1 MAATGDPT
9 RARLAAAQATAHR
22 VHSPAEED
30 PGVTVYAGLV
40 TRTLA
45 FAIDAAVINLV
56 AIVVA
61 VVAALVFSVL
71 PVSDDLRQ
79 LLAVAG
85 GVLFGAWIVAYFAFF
100 WTSTG
105 ETPGNRAMRI
115 RVMRTDARPLRPRH
129 ALVRMV
135 GIVVSLPLLVGFVPI
150 LFERR
155 RRGLP
160 DMLAGTVVVTTRRE
174 PRV

>member
-1 MAATGDPT
+1 MAVAGDPT

-22 VHSPAEED
+22 VHRPPEADEGSTA
-30 PGVTVYAGLV
+30 YAGLV

-45 FAIDAAVINLV
+45 FAVDAALINLV
-56 AIVVA
+56 AIVVG

-71 PVSDDLRQ
+71 PVSDDLGS

-105 ETPGNRAMRI
+105 VTPGNRAMRI
-115 RVMRTDARPLRPRH
+115 RVMRADGRPLRPRH

-135 GIVVSLPLLVGFVPI
+135 GIVLSLPLLVGFVPI

-160 DMLAGTVVVTTRRE
+160 DMLAGTVVVTT
-174 PRV
+174 PRDPRA